1 MFRALAALIRLIQT
15 AALAKARIAVRTLA
29 LAFLAVTV
37 LAPVRARAQSAP
49 ATGSPAP
56 AGSVSGSKPL
66 DVRGQS
72 RMQGLIQTKEDGVEI
87 DFVKPRKDFREEIL
101 KTSY

>member
-1 MFRALAALIRLIQT
+1 MARALAALRRFATMIAPLLAPLIAML
-15 AALAKARIAVRTLA
+15 AALLIVNSLTPLA
-29 LAFLAVTV
+29 TQ
-37 LAPVRARAQSAP
+37 AQSSS
-49 ATGSPAP
+49 ATGSPAT
-56 AGSVSGSKPL
+56 AGSVSGGKPL

-72 RMQGLIQTKEDGVEI
+72 RMQGIIQTKEDGVEI